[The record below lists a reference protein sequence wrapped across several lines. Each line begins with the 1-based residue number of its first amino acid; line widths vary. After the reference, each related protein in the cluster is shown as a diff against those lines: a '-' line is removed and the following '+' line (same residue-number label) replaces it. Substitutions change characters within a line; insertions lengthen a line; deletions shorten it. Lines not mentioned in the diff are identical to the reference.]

1 MLSTAGGLVFSGDG
15 QGNFIALNATTG
27 EDVWH
32 INLGAPIQTA
42 AMSYAVDGRQFV
54 TIAAGGAVF
63 TFALPQA
70 AAPPQRAAPRQG
82 GTHQ

>member
-1 MLSTAGGLVFSGDG
+1 
-15 QGNFIALNATTG
+15 
-27 EDVWH
+27 
-32 INLGAPIQTA
+32 
-42 AMSYAVDGRQFV
+42 MSYAVDGRQFV

-70 AAPPQRAAPRQG
+70 AAPPQRAVPRQG